1 MIPEDIDRSLCTG
14 EPKLER
20 LDDGFSPPPHE
31 PLPAQPQPAAPPER
45 DLTAK
50 SPF

>member
-1 MIPEDIDRSLCTG
+1 MIPEAVDRSLCTG
-14 EPKLER
+14 EPKLEQ

-31 PLPAQPQPAAPPER
+31 PLPPPSEPAAPPEGV
-45 DLTAK
+45 LGPK